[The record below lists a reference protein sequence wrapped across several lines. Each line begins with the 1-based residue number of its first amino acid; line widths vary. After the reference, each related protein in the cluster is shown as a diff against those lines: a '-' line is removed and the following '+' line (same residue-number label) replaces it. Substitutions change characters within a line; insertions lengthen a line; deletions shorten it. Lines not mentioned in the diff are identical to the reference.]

1 MWQDQ
6 VHGCW
11 TNGVGQVSM
20 SRRVPCVW
28 FKTLLSPFKI
38 INTFWVRDLSFSLGP
53 SKNMDDPAHQG
64 HSQHPWGSHPKV
76 STPQP
81 VFDSFP
87 PPFCPHWPV
96 SPFLTPQLHWLHHLP
111 RSGSPFGWENY
122 SLPVSFNPGTSLST
136 PLSSSPELSPPMS
149 SVFRQSLM
157 SSPHLAVFLSL
168 TLILTP
174 SVFQSISVHWSIN

>member
-64 HSQHPWGSHPKV
+64 YSQHPWGSHPKV

-96 SPFLTPQLHWLHHLP
+96 SPFLTPHLHWLHHLP
-111 RSGSPFGWENY
+111 CSGLSLWLRKVLFQSHSILAHH
-122 SLPVSFNPGTSLST
+122 SLPHCHPAQNW
-136 PLSSSPELSPPMS
+136 
-149 SVFRQSLM
+149 
-157 SSPHLAVFLSL
+157 
-168 TLILTP
+168 TLLWALLPANLLCAHHTLLC
-174 SVFQSISVHWSIN
+174 SWA